1 MKRNSQINP
10 AQRLKLQE
18 DSKRIK
24 INNAPNTL
32 VAGHNNIPVLED
44 INSYF
49 FANWFN
55 RHELIGIIEV
65 TPEDKDLYGYY
76 TLDTTNPVIPNVSLA
91 YLLDNVAPNFLEAPE
106 LFNDFL
112 TRHPVIV
119 YFPGCDDGSVAR
131 VFKTPDDAKDFVKNL
146 VHFGELFENPWSAKD
161 IAVLAKTEP
170 QDQLDCVMKE
180 HLFYIN

>member
-1 MKRNSQINP
+1 MKRNGQISP
-10 AQRLKLQE
+10 EQRLKMQE

-32 VAGHNNIPVLED
+32 VAGHNNIPLLDNVE
-44 INSYF
+44 SYF
-49 FANWFN
+49 FSHWLE
-55 RHELIGIIEV
+55 RHELIGIIDV
-65 TPEDKDLYGYY
+65 TPEDSAHWGYY
-76 TLDTTNPVIPNVSLA
+76 ALQTNNPTTSHVSLA
-91 YLLDNVAPNFLEAPE
+91 YLLDNVAPDFLEAGE
-106 LFNDFL
+106 LFADFL

-131 VFKTPDDAKDFVKNL
+131 VFKTQDDAKDFVKNL
-146 VHFGELFENPWSAKD
+146 VHFGELFDNPWSAKD